1 MQISLCK
8 LLKQLHTS
16 LGANSKLENDNTE
29 KCLFGQKLEAISKI
43 LQIYLQDQTNPYE
56 CWRKS
61 KRNMYGS
68 QNFSLSKNALLAQPL

>member
-29 KCLFGQKLEAISKI
+29 KCLFGQKLKRRFQKFYKYICKTKRILMNVGGRVKEICMGVKI
-43 LQIYLQDQTNPYE
+43 FLY
-56 CWRKS
+56 RKMRS
-61 KRNMYGS
+61 
-68 QNFSLSKNALLAQPL
+68 